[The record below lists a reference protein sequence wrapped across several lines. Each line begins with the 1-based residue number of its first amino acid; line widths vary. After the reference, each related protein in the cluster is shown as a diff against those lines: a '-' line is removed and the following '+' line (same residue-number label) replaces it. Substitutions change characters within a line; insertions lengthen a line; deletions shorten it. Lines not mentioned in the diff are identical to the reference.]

1 MVTLARSKEQGQD
14 TQDLFDKSQGLSYIQ
29 QLIKFVNEAKAGSVN
44 VDDIKDLE
52 DRLKKLK
59 EDIKRAKEEAV
70 FAEKM
75 WADLMKK
82 LSDRTVKHLAD
93 GV

>member
-14 TQDLFDKSQGLSYIQ
+14 TQDLFDKSQGLSYLDY
-29 QLIKFVNEAKAGSVN
+29 LIKFVNEAKSSSVK

-52 DRLKKLK
+52 ERFKKLS
-59 EDIKRAKEEAV
+59 EAIQQ
-70 FAEKM
+70 AEKEM
-75 WADLMKK
+75 LLIENLQAGLIRK
-82 LSDRTVKHLAD
+82 LSDRTVKHFAD

>member
-70 FAEKM
+70 LAENM